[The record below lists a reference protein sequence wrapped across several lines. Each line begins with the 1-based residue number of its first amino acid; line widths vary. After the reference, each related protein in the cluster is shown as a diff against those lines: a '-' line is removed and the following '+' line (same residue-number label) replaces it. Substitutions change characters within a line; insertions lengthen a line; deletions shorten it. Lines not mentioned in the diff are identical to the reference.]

1 MLLCECLWSLM
12 VVFVD
17 CLMRRC
23 CWRHRLSVW
32 SDVAAVLVVVVV
44 VVVVGLESRSLIWM
58 QLLLALSC
66 GRVFPRGKNCFKF
79 GRQLALERL
88 KKIDEQ
94 PARDPFFTRMSSEHN
109 CLKKKLV
116 DIFSVENPEGFLNW
130 FLKLLLLKRPQK

>member
-32 SDVAAVLVVVVV
+32 SDVAAVLVVLVVV
-44 VVVVGLESRSLIWM
+44 VVVAGLESRSLIWM

-94 PARDPFFTRMSSEHN
+94 PARDPFLTRMSSEHN
-109 CLKKKLV
+109 CLKKYFFSRKSRGVFELV
-116 DIFSVENPEGFLNW
+116 LEAVVVEASTEVTH
-130 FLKLLLLKRPQK
+130 